1 MTIERLNNPELPQAF
16 DAIASGDANVQAQY
30 MAQLVLDLQDEK
42 LTDIHNRINL
52 ILQTQDDNIAYLG
65 LVDETGD
72 YPDGTW
78 RINGSSSSEL
88 LIQLKI
94 DGVWVTID
102 TIDAVTGI
110 DLSGIVVYDDTVVC
124 HNGEVV
130 QV

>member
-1 MTIERLNNPELPQAF
+1 MSIEELVQSPELPMDRNLLGENREVGRF
-16 DAIASGDANVQAQY
+16 LNV
-30 MAQLVLDLQDEK
+30 LINDLQREK
-42 LTDIHNRINL
+42 LFDIHQRINL
-52 ILQTQDDNIAYLG
+52 LLQTQDDTIAYLG
-65 LVDETGD
+65 LKDSTGD
-72 YPDGTW
+72 YADGTW
-78 RINGSSSSEL
+78 RINGDSSSEL

-94 DGVWVTID
+94 GGTWVTID